1 MMGEKAES
9 RIKGGL
15 MGAWRVCQSCIT
27 YLLIIIA
34 LIQSA
39 ILVFSYFNR
48 ELPVPRFLFK
58 KIESELAE
66 IGVYPQTGEFYVDLT
81 GKVFVRNLK
90 IALIENDELLV
101 SSEAAHFSFQLPS
114 LMLGQLHINTLRLS
128 HTTLYLPALYSASG
142 VNEPVI
148 EKLNCNLQLKGSR
161 WQLKQLNYHL
171 NNLQVEAVGSWN
183 PPPKRWASTEP
194 LPQIEENTLHPEL
207 ILDRYYFLCSK
218 IIMRSSIFKEFKTPT
233 LSVTLHTDEEGM
245 PRADLELMA
254 HNANFNEIIQL
265 GRIRL
270 KMPDVG
276 YLELDPRGL
285 VTVETDSISWL
296 NVMRA
301 ENLKA
306 KFNINSLHPQQIK
319 IPKEILLAADK
330 VWRDEL
336 LTENLIADVFPQ
348 QFPLVSGN
356 VLTHLNGSP
365 LMVSGTVDIEKKTSN
380 LDIISWVKIGD
391 LTLHPLLNESPLIKE
406 LSFNE
411 PPRIGIKAVMNEG
424 FKLDHLDYTL
434 DASQL
439 KIRDIAIDRIT
450 ADGSFSP
457 PYLFVDNAAIEK
469 NDYRISG
476 TYNQNLIESDFRM
489 LLKGTILPSD
499 YNSVMRPWW
508 PEMWSKYKFHE
519 EFIYTD
525 MDYRGYWNDKLKRQF
540 YGEIKAKNLEYKGL
554 PLQTG
559 SANIWAYPGYV
570 RMFNI
575 KSGRSEGNAAGSID
589 MFFALDP
596 LKTRTYHFDI
606 ETQFT
611 IPELGPL
618 LGKDVAAIL
627 ENFNFSSAPSIHY
640 VGMRHLQG
648 KNEQLKRDITFDA
661 VANQPHTIYGYPF
674 DDVSFQGHLT
684 DDFLDIDNMDF
695 GIGGGRGSG
704 NMHFRKT
711 KEGPRIEFDLLLKDA
726 FYMPFLNATGYT
738 EKYLKSQ
745 VNGNKNYLSDLV
757 TGKLDIYLNA
767 IGVPGDLLSFE
778 GEGWFSITKAELGKF
793 QIVGLLSRLFGSTI
807 LGFTPLGLE
816 TAGGDF
822 ILDRKII
829 HFPKIT
835 FTGPY
840 SIVRADGNIIL
851 PNKDL
856 DFRVLVSYL
865 ENKENPFINIIGIP
879 FFPLGQA
886 LQLRLRGTLA
896 EPQWRFAL
904 DPRRSHEEPTP
915 LFQLEGAE
923 LPQ

>member
-1 MMGEKAES
+1 MIGEKAES
-9 RIKGGL
+9 RMKGGL
-15 MGAWRVCQSCIT
+15 TGAWKVCQSCIT

-34 LIQSA
+34 LIQCA
-39 ILVFSYFNR
+39 ILVLSYFNR

-101 SSEAAHFSFQLPS
+101 SSEAAHFSFQLSS

-148 EKLNCNLQLKGSR
+148 ERLNCNLQLKGSR
-161 WQLKQLNYHL
+161 WQMNQLNYHL
-171 NNLQVEAVGSWN
+171 HNLQVEAGGSWK
-183 PPPKRWASTEP
+183 PPPKRWVSTEP
-194 LPQIEENTLHPEL
+194 LPLIEENTVLPEL

-218 IIMRSSIFKEFKTPT
+218 IIMLNSIFREFKSPT
-233 LSVTLHTDEEGM
+233 LTVTLHTDDKGM
-245 PRADLELMA
+245 PSADLELIA
-254 HNANFNEIIQL
+254 HNANFNDIIQL
-265 GRIRL
+265 GPIRL
-270 KMPDVG
+270 KITDVD
-276 YLELDPRGL
+276 YFQLDPRGL

-296 NVMRA
+296 NMTRA

-306 KFNINSLHPQQIK
+306 KFNLNSLHPKQIK

-330 VWRDEL
+330 VWREDL
-336 LTENLIADVFPQ
+336 FTENLVADIFPQ
-348 QFPLVSGN
+348 RFPLVSGN
-356 VLTHLNGSP
+356 VLTQLNGAP
-365 LMVSGTVDIEKKTSN
+365 LKVSGTVDFEKKTSN
-380 LDIISWVKIGD
+380 LDIISWINIDD
-391 LTLHPLLNESPLIKE
+391 LTLHPLLNESPIKD

-411 PPRIGIKAVMNEG
+411 PPRIGIKAVLNEG

-439 KIRDIAIDRIT
+439 TFRDIAIDRIT
-450 ADGSFSP
+450 VDGSFFP
-457 PYLFVDNAAIEK
+457 PYLFVDNAVLE
-469 NDYRISG
+469 NNEYRITGS
-476 TYNQNLIESDFRM
+476 YKQNLIESDFRM
-489 LLKGTILPSD
+489 LLTGTILPSD
-499 YNSVMRPWW
+499 FNSVMEPWW
-508 PEMWSKYKFHE
+508 PEMWSKYKFLKE
-519 EFIYTD
+519 YMYTD

-540 YGEIKAKNLEYKGL
+540 YGELKAENLEYKGL
-554 PLQTG
+554 LLQSG

-575 KSGRSEGNAAGSID
+575 ESERSEGNAAGSID

-611 IPELGPL
+611 IPELSPH
-618 LGKDVAAIL
+618 LGEDVAAIL
-627 ENFNFSSAPSIHY
+627 DNINFSSAPRIHY

-661 VANQPHTIYGYPF
+661 VADKPHTIYEYPF
-674 DDVSFQGHLT
+674 DDISFQGHLT
-684 DDFLDIDNMDF
+684 DDFLDINNMDF

-726 FYMPFLNATGYT
+726 LYMPFLETTGYK

-745 VNGNKNYLSDLV
+745 GNGNKNYLSDLF

-767 IGVPGDLLSFE
+767 VGVPGDLLSFE

-822 ILDRKII
+822 ILDRKLI

-856 DFRVLVSYL
+856 DFRVFVSYL

-904 DPRRSHEEPTP
+904 DPRRSLEEPTP
-915 LFQLEGAE
+915 LYQLDGVD